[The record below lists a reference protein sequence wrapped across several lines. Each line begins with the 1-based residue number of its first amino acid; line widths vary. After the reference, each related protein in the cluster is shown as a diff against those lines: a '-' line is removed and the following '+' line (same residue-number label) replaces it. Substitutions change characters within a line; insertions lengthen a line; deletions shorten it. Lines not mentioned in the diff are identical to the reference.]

1 MIVEVVVDIP
11 AHQVNQTYD
20 YSVPQAWE
28 RLIQPGIRVQVP
40 FGRLKRTGF
49 VVKIQDQSEF
59 EGKLRPISEVM
70 DYQSYLSQ
78 ELIELSDYL
87 ARHLNCFRISVLQA
101 MLPAMLKVKYQE
113 TFDVLD
119 TEAFGQ
125 ELARAQAHEASE
137 TKEPQVAQEP
147 QADREAQESHE
158 IQSQYRRQELESL
171 LSQDAIQRLLSRKVL
186 RSYLDTVDRGQ
197 VKTETYYQP
206 VLERTAYLALLNE
219 IPERSHKQR
228 DFILYLTEH
237 WDEGEVSRR
246 QAMEDLD
253 LAYSTLRSIEDKG
266 WVKRVER
273 PVYTDPLRNIDIEE
287 SPARTLLPEQAQAFN
302 TILPAIR
309 EDRSQTYLIEGVTGS
324 GKTEIYLQLMEEV
337 MKAGKSSILLVPE
350 ISLTP
355 QMVSRV
361 VGRFDEGVA
370 VLHSGLSL
378 RERFDEWR
386 RIIEGE
392 ATIVVGARSSIFAPL
407 KNLGLIIIDEEHE
420 TTYKQSDNPRY
431 HARDVAKWR
440 SEYNNCPLVL
450 GSATPSLE
458 SRARAQVGNY
468 QLIELKARV
477 NQRPLP
483 PVELIDMTQPEY
495 QSQYY
500 EFSQPLIDKIRERLE
515 AKEQVVILLN
525 RRGYASYLLCREC
538 GFIPRCPRC
547 DISLTYHKADQR
559 MKCHYCDY
567 HEGVPHACPQC
578 NSQHIRTHGVGT
590 QKIAEVLGQIFPQA
604 KVTRMDNDTT
614 RQKGQY
620 YQLLKEFEE
629 KRTDILLGTQM
640 IAKGLDFE
648 NVTLVGVINAD
659 TSLNLPDFRSGEK
672 TFQLMTQV
680 SGRAGRGDKPGE
692 VLIQTYNPDH
702 YVMNYIKHHNYTGF
716 FYHEMKRRHVT
727 QYPPYFFTTLI
738 TVSSKQQGKALEEIY
753 KIKSYLS
760 QLPQATQGQLIM
772 IGPSRSQL
780 AKINEYYYFNILL
793 KYKDKDLIGASFM
806 EILNQSQEQAKYRI
820 YINIDHEPQYFF

>member
-11 AHQVNQTYD
+11 AHQVNHTYD

-49 VVKIQDQSEF
+49 VVGIQDHSEF
-59 EGKLRPISEVM
+59 EGKLRPISAVM
-70 DYQSYLSQ
+70 DYQSYLSE

-87 ARHLNCFRISVLQA
+87 AEQLNCFRISVLQA

-113 TFDVLD
+113 VFDVID
-119 TEAFGQ
+119 PEVFQQ
-125 ELARAQAHEASE
+125 EL
-137 TKEPQVAQEP
+137 PQG
-147 QADREAQESHE
+147 HE
-158 IQSQYRRQELESL
+158 IKTQYQRQELEAVM
-171 LSQDAIQRLLSRKVL
+171 SQEDIQQFLTRKVL
-186 RSYLDTVDRGQ
+186 HSHLDTVDRGQ

-228 DFILYLTEH
+228 EFILYLTEH

-246 QAMEDLD
+246 QAIENLE

-266 WVKRVER
+266 WVKRVEK
-273 PVYTDPLRNIDIEE
+273 PVFTDPLRNIDIED
-287 SPARTLLPEQAQAFN
+287 SPAKPLLPEQAHAFE

-309 EDRSQTYLIEGVTGS
+309 DDRSQTYLIEGVTGS

-337 MKAGKSSILLVPE
+337 LKEGKSSVLLVPE

-361 VGRFDEGVA
+361 VGRFNEGVA

-378 RERFDEWR
+378 REKFDEWR

-407 KNLGLIIIDEEHE
+407 KNLGLILIDEEHE

-483 PVELIDMTQPEY
+483 PIELIDMTQSEY
-495 QSQYY
+495 QSDYY
-500 EFSQPLIDKIRERLE
+500 EFSQPLIDKIQERLD

-559 MKCHYCDY
+559 MKCHYCDH
-567 HEGVPHACPQC
+567 HEHVPYVCPQC

-590 QKIAEVLGQIFPQA
+590 QKIGEVLGQLFPHA

-614 RQKGQY
+614 RKKGQY
-620 YQLLKEFEE
+620 YKLLKEFEE

-702 YVMNYIKHHNYTGF
+702 YVMNYIKHHNYSGF

-760 QLPQATQGQLIM
+760 QLPQALDGKLIM
-772 IGPSRSQL
+772 IGPSRSQI
-780 AKINEYYYFNILL
+780 AKINEHYYFNVLL
-793 KYKDKDLIGASFM
+793 KYKDKDLIGPSFM